1 MEPVSLSTG
10 LALQHCLYMDM
21 LLYSC
26 GRENCSLVLVAMM
39 VQNVQPE

>member
-1 MEPVSLSTG
+1 
-10 LALQHCLYMDM
+10 MDM
-21 LLYSC
+21 LLCSC